1 MSAKH
6 KEKKREKNQ
15 PQQPDAREQDA
26 PPEPLEFDGPAEIDI
41 DGETY
46 ELPGPVATLLKRV
59 ERERDEA
66 VEARLRALADFK
78 NFQRRSAENESRA
91 VTDGTIRVVRALL
104 PVLDH
109 VDLALQQDVDQLSAE
124 QLMGGVKLLQQ
135 EFIRSLEAFGLQ
147 AIRPQPGDEFDAN
160 AHEAMMRQP
169 SNEVPANHVTMVM
182 QPGFRLGDLILR
194 PAKVAVAA
202 EASSDDAGS
211 TVHADNE

>member
-6 KEKKREKNQ
+6 KQKNREENQ
-15 PQQPDAREQDA
+15 HQPGSHEQDA
-26 PPEPLEFDGPAEIDI
+26 PQEPLDFNGPAEIDI
-41 DGETY
+41 DEETY
-46 ELPGPVATLLKRV
+46 EVPGPVATLLQRI

-66 VEARLRALADFK
+66 VESRLRALADFK

-91 VTDGTIRVVRALL
+91 ATDGTIRVVRALL

-109 VDLALQQDVDQLSAE
+109 VDLALQQDVHQLSAE

-135 EFIRSLEAFGLQ
+135 EFTRSLEAFGLQ

-169 SNEVPANHVTMVM
+169 SEEMPANHVTMVM
-182 QPGFRLGDLILR
+182 QQGFRLGDLILR
-194 PAKVAVAA
+194 PAKVAIAA
-202 EASSDDAGS
+202 EKSSDDPSSEA
-211 TVHADNE
+211 HAEDR